1 MKCFLEHSGK
11 TPIRKRRAVM
21 QENSRRGGVGKMAA
35 PVERMA
41 YEQNTPPLL
50 QCAELVEFHSVGARS
65 GSR

>member
-41 YEQNTPPLL
+41 YEQNTPPPFAM
-50 QCAELVEFHSVGARS
+50 C
-65 GSR
+65 